1 MRVRFH
7 KKSDGSWVDEVEDD
21 ENDGSFELVGDP
33 VVPRHENSHSS
44 ASTLLHGSKQ
54 HPGPAL

>member
-1 MRVRFH
+1 MMSH
-7 KKSDGSWVDEVEDD
+7 DECDEVEDD
-21 ENDGSFELVGDP
+21 ENDGSFELVIRF
-33 VVPRHENSHSS
+33 VPQHENSDSS